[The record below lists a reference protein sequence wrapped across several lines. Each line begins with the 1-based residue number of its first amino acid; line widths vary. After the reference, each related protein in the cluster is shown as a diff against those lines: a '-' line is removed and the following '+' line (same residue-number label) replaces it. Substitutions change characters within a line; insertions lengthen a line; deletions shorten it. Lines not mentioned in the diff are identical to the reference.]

1 MGFYSGKFAQ
11 LFSEALDRGEW
22 WAIFFV
28 VIGFLLI
35 LSILFAIGAMVI
47 FAKH

>member
-1 MGFYSGKFAQ
+1 MGLVPGKFAR
-11 LFSEALDRGEW
+11 LVAEALDKGEW

-28 VIGFLLI
+28 IIGWLVV
-35 LSILFAIGAMVI
+35 LSILIAIGAMVI